1 MRHHLVLRVVSK
13 ILIPFIILYGLYVQ
27 FHGDF
32 SPGGGFQAGVIVA
45 AAIVLYAL
53 IFGIER
59 ARQVFKPEVLL
70 VIAPLGVMVFALVG
84 YAAMV
89 LGGNYLDYDWL
100 AANDTTGQHIGII
113 TVEFGVGLTVASVMT
128 LIFLAYAGRT
138 RDIDDEDW

>member
-13 ILIPFIILYGLYVQ
+13 VLIPFIILYGLYVQ

-45 AAIVLYAL
+45 ASIILYAL

-59 ARQVFKPEVLL
+59 AKQVFKPQVLMVL
-70 VIAPLGVMVFALVG
+70 APLGVMLFALTG
-84 YAAMV
+84 YAAMA
-89 LGGNYLDYDWL
+89 LGGNYLDYDFL
-100 AANDTTGQHIGII
+100 AANDTAGQHIGILV
-113 TVEFGVGLTVASVMT
+113 VEFGVFLTVSSVMT

-138 RDIDDEDW
+138 HEIDDEDW

>member
-45 AAIVLYAL
+45 AAIILYAL

-70 VIAPLGVMVFALVG
+70 VFAPLGVMIFALVG
-84 YAAMV
+84 YAALA

-100 AANDTTGQHIGII
+100 VANDTAGQHIGII
-113 TVEFGVGLTVASVMT
+113 TVEFGVGLTVAAVMT

-138 RDIDDEDW
+138 HEIDDEDW

>member
-13 ILIPFIILYGLYVQ
+13 LLIPFIILYGLYVQ

-45 AAIVLYAL
+45 AAIILYAL

-59 ARQVFKPEVLL
+59 AKSVFKPQVLL
-70 VIAPLGVMVFALVG
+70 VLAPLGVMVFALVG
-84 YAAMV
+84 YAAMA
-89 LGGNYLDYDWL
+89 LGGAFLDYDFL
-100 AANDTTGQHIGII
+100 AANDTAGQHIGII
-113 TVEFGVGLTVASVMT
+113 TVEFGVGLTVASVMS

>member
-45 AAIVLYAL
+45 AAIILYAL
-53 IFGIER
+53 IFGVER
-59 ARQVFKPEVLL
+59 ARQVFKPEVML
-70 VIAPLGVMVFALVG
+70 VFAPLGVMIFALVG
-84 YAAMV
+84 YAALA

-100 AANDTTGQHIGII
+100 VANDTAGQHIGII

>member
-45 AAIVLYAL
+45 AAIILYAL

-70 VIAPLGVMVFALVG
+70 VFAPLGVMIFALVG
-84 YAAMV
+84 YAALA

-100 AANDTTGQHIGII
+100 VANDTAGQHIGILL
-113 TVEFGVGLTVASVMT
+113 VEFGVFLTVAAVMT

-138 RDIDDEDW
+138 HEIDDEDW

>member
-84 YAAMV
+84 YASMV

>member
-13 ILIPFIILYGLYVQ
+13 LLIPFIILYGLYVQ

-45 AAIVLYAL
+45 AAIILYAL
-53 IFGIER
+53 IFGTER
-59 ARQVFKPEVLL
+59 AKLVFKPNVLL
-70 VIAPLGVMVFALVG
+70 VLAPLGVLIFALVG
-84 YAAMV
+84 YAAMA
-89 LGGNYLDYDWL
+89 LGGGYLDYDWL
-100 AANDTTGQHIGII
+100 AADDTAGQHIGII

-138 RDIDDEDW
+138 HEIDDEDW